1 MDDQVQHEDA
11 NNLEVAGNQESGV
24 DQEPTEN
31 QELEDNQNPPL
42 IGAAHNGINQADPAA
57 NNVNVHSTTGNQ
69 VPPMIPQ
76 PMIPPMIPPMVPQP
90 PGTPA
95 TDMGAFMLMMQQ
107 QMYQQQQQMY
117 QQQQQLETIMQQ
129 NSKIQELEA
138 QLSKA
143 KAVDLKQNTEKV
155 RRPVIRAGLSDGEW
169 SYILDAW
176 LRYKRISNLNS
187 APQERICMELRASCE
202 PALDKLLFDLFG
214 NLLDN
219 VDENQLLEYIKKAAV
234 VSIHK
239 EVHRQT
245 FFRMVQGENESVNT
259 FIAKLK
265 AQAALCDFTVN
276 SNCSKENCAHQQS
289 VSFAEAMICHQM
301 VSGLNDQDNQAQ
313 LLSEAEKLDTLEKK
327 FERLL
332 AMEAVS
338 QCTPQLGPNMS
349 NQSKIAAQRSG
360 YKRQGK
366 KKPASPSPQQSTPKD
381 NWKCPGCGKTSHPG
395 KTNAREDCPAW
406 GKHCSSCNKK
416 NHFASVCRNVSK
428 AALAEDSTDDA
439 GLPSKSMAGKSVDEN
454 QVFRESLTDQNFM

>member
-11 NNLEVAGNQESGV
+11 NNLEVAGNQELGV
-24 DQEPTEN
+24 NQEPTEN
-31 QELEDNQNPPL
+31 QELEENQNPPL
-42 IGAAHNGINQADPAA
+42 IGAAHSGINQADPPA

-76 PMIPPMIPPMVPQP
+76 PMIPSMIPQP

-129 NSKIQELEA
+129 NSKIQELEV
-138 QLSKA
+138 QLSKANEA

-155 RRPVIRAGLSDGEW
+155 RRPVIRAGLSDGDW

-176 LRYKRISNLNS
+176 TRYRGISNLVS
-187 APQERICMELRASCE
+187 ASQERICMELRAACE
-202 PALDKLLFDLFG
+202 PALDKLLFDLYG
-214 NLLDN
+214 DLLKN
-219 VDENQLLEYIKKAAV
+219 VDEKQLLEYIKKAAV

-276 SNCSKENCAHQQS
+276 SSCSKANCAHQQS
-289 VSFAEAMICHQM
+289 VSFSEAMICHQM

-338 QCTPQLGPNMS
+338 QCTPQLGPDMS

-366 KKPASPSPQQSTPKD
+366 KKPASPSHQQSTPKD

-406 GKHCSSCNKK
+406 GKQCSSCNKK
-416 NHFASVCRNVSK
+416 NHFASVCRNISK
-428 AALAEDSTDDA
+428 AALAEESTDDA

-454 QVFRESLTDQNFM
+454 QVFRKSLTDQNFM

>member
-11 NNLEVAGNQESGV
+11 NNLEVAGNQELGV
-24 DQEPTEN
+24 NHTEN
-31 QELEDNQNPPL
+31 QEIEEDQNTPL
-42 IGAAHNGINQADPAA
+42 IGAAHSGINQVDPSA

-76 PMIPPMIPPMVPQP
+76 PMIPPMIPQP

-143 KAVDLKQNTEKV
+143 NEAKAVDPKLNTEKV
-155 RRPVIRAGLSDGEW
+155 RRPVIRAGLSDGDW

-176 LRYKRISNLNS
+176 TRYRGTSNLVS
-187 APQERICMELRASCE
+187 ASQERICMELRASCE
-202 PALDKLLFDLFG
+202 PALEKLLFDLHG
-214 NLLDN
+214 DLLKN
-219 VDENQLLEYIKKAAV
+219 VDEKQLLEYIKKAAV
-234 VSIHK
+234 ISIHK

-245 FFRMVQGENESVNT
+245 FFRMVQGEKESVNT

-276 SNCSKENCAHQQS
+276 SSCSKANCAHQQS

-313 LLSEAEKLDTLEKK
+313 LLSEADKLDTLEKK

-338 QCTPQLGPNMS
+338 QCTPQLGPDMS

-366 KKPASPSPQQSTPKD
+366 KKPASPQST
-381 NWKCPGCGKTSHPG
+381 WKCPGCGKTSHPG

-406 GKHCSSCNKK
+406 GKQCSSCNKK

-428 AALAEDSTDDA
+428 AALAEESTDDA

-454 QVFRESLTDQNFM
+454 QVFRKSLTDQNFM

>member
-24 DQEPTEN
+24 DQEPTE
-31 QELEDNQNPPL
+31 NQNPPL

>member
-11 NNLEVAGNQESGV
+11 NNLEV
-24 DQEPTEN
+24 TEN
-31 QELEDNQNPPL
+31 QEIEEDQNTPL
-42 IGAAHNGINQADPAA
+42 IGAAHSGINQVDPSA

-76 PMIPPMIPPMVPQP
+76 PMIPPMIPQP

-107 QMYQQQQQMY
+107 QMYQQQQQMN

-129 NSKIQELEA
+129 NSRIQELEA

-143 KAVDLKQNTEKV
+143 NEAKAVDPKQNTEKV
-155 RRPVIRAGLSDGEW
+155 RRPVIRAGLSDGDW

-176 LRYKRISNLNS
+176 TRYRGNTTLVS
-187 APQERICMELRASCE
+187 ASQERICMELRAACE
-202 PALDKLLFDLFG
+202 PALDKLLFDLYG
-214 NLLDN
+214 DLLKN
-219 VDENQLLEYIKKAAV
+219 VDERQLLEYIKKAAV
-234 VSIHK
+234 ISIHK

-245 FFRMVQGENESVNT
+245 FFRMVQGEKESVNT
-259 FIAKLK
+259 FMAKLK

-276 SNCSKENCAHQQS
+276 SSCSKANCAHQQS

-338 QCTPQLGPNMS
+338 QCTPQLGPDML

-366 KKPASPSPQQSTPKD
+366 KKPASPQST
-381 NWKCPGCGKTSHPG
+381 WKCPGCGKTSHPG

-406 GKHCSSCNKK
+406 GKQCSSCNKK

-428 AALAEDSTDDA
+428 AALAEESTDDA

-454 QVFRESLTDQNFM
+454 QVFRKSLTDQNFM

>member
-24 DQEPTEN
+24 DQEPTE
-31 QELEDNQNPPL
+31 NQNPPL

-406 GKHCSSCNKK
+406 GKHCSSSNKK

>member
-1 MDDQVQHEDA
+1 
-11 NNLEVAGNQESGV
+11 
-24 DQEPTEN
+24 
-31 QELEDNQNPPL
+31 
-42 IGAAHNGINQADPAA
+42 
-57 NNVNVHSTTGNQ
+57 
-69 VPPMIPQ
+69 
-76 PMIPPMIPPMVPQP
+76 
-90 PGTPA
+90 
-95 TDMGAFMLMMQQ
+95 
-107 QMYQQQQQMY
+107 
-117 QQQQQLETIMQQ
+117 
-129 NSKIQELEA
+129 
-138 QLSKA
+138 
-143 KAVDLKQNTEKV
+143 
-155 RRPVIRAGLSDGEW
+155 
-169 SYILDAW
+169 
-176 LRYKRISNLNS
+176 
-187 APQERICMELRASCE
+187 
-202 PALDKLLFDLFG
+202 
-214 NLLDN
+214 
-219 VDENQLLEYIKKAAV
+219 
-234 VSIHK
+234 
-239 EVHRQT
+239 
-245 FFRMVQGENESVNT
+245 
-259 FIAKLK
+259 
-265 AQAALCDFTVN
+265 
-276 SNCSKENCAHQQS
+276 
-289 VSFAEAMICHQM
+289 MICHQM

-366 KKPASPSPQQSTPKD
+366 KKPASPSHQQSTPKD